1 MYVIF
6 HTNRVKGFFV
16 IIFIILYNNYDD
28 FQALYRGTLS
38 MNVIKISPRGYCY
51 GVVDAMVI
59 ARNAALDK
67 SLPRPIYILG
77 MIVHNKHV
85 TDAFAEEGIITLDG
99 NNRKEILDKVDKGT
113 VIFTAHGIS
122 PEIRKLA
129 SQKGLVAID
138 ATCPDVTKTHDLIR
152 EKTKEGYHII
162 YIGKK
167 GHPEPEGAI
176 GVAPDAV
183 HLVSNPSDV
192 EALQLTHDKI
202 IITNQTTMSQ
212 WDVADIMKK
221 VQEKYPQAESYNEI
235 CLATQIRQEAVAE
248 QAKEADVL
256 IVVGDPKSNNSNRLA
271 QVSEEIAGTKAYRI
285 ADISELDINW
295 IKDASTAAVTA
306 GASTPTPITKEVI
319 TFLEQFDP
327 NNQETWERTKKVPLS
342 KILPKVKNAE

>member
-1 MYVIF
+1 M
-6 HTNRVKGFFV
+6 K
-16 IIFIILYNNYDD
+16 
-28 FQALYRGTLS
+28 
-38 MNVIKISPRGYCY
+38 VIKISPRGYCY

-99 NNRKEILDKVDKGT
+99 PNRKQILEQVDKGT

-122 PEIRKLA
+122 PEVRELA
-129 SQKGLVAID
+129 KNKGLVTID
-138 ATCPDVTKTHDLIR
+138 ATCPDVTSTHQLIGA
-152 EKTKEGYHII
+152 KKDEGYQVI

-176 GVAPDAV
+176 GVAPEIV
-183 HLVSNPSDV
+183 HLVETEADV
-192 EALQLTHDKI
+192 ESLDIHADKI
-202 IITNQTTMSQ
+202 LVTNQTTMSQ
-212 WDVADIMKK
+212 WDVGHIMEKI
-221 VQEKYPQAESYNEI
+221 ENKYPHAEFHKEI
-235 CLATQIRQEAVAE
+235 CMATQVRQEAVAE
-248 QAKEADVL
+248 QAGEADVV

-285 ADISELDINW
+285 SDISELNIDW
-295 IKDASTAAVTA
+295 IKDARTVGVTS

-319 TFLEQFDP
+319 AFIEQFNPID
-327 NNQETWERTKKVPLS
+327 EATWTLEKKVPLH
-342 KILPKVKNAE
+342 KILPKVKN